1 MFDDVCSCLV
11 AAYRWSIVG
20 QVLDHRA
27 AWILQLFVGRVRC
40 EVCGHLG
47 ADARPKL
54 GKERAPPN
62 LFGIA
67 AIASLRLAR
76 PTPVATALMH
86 LKD

>member
-40 EVCGHLG
+40 EVAVIRGRRTAELEG
-47 ADARPKL
+47 T
-54 GKERAPPN
+54 RATEPVQ
-62 LFGIA
+62 IA